1 MSKWTRLLAVLLC
14 VCLLFTSCAPVGNE
28 KEEYSQEVQNLEK
41 LCKVWGY
48 VQRFHKSRRESTPT
62 SMVNEE
68 LDKMIEEMNVTM
80 DAEKRGEMITNIIAK
95 TDELCPFVPIYLVN
109 YFRAYDA
116 NLKNVVLGATG
127 YVDFSTM
134 SW

>member
-48 VQRFHKSRRESTPT
+48 PSLFLPLRKQ
-62 SMVNEE
+62 
-68 LDKMIEEMNVTM
+68 
-80 DAEKRGEMITNIIAK
+80 GEYT
-95 TDELCPFVPIYLVN
+95 
-109 YFRAYDA
+109 
-116 NLKNVVLGATG
+116 
-127 YVDFSTM
+127 
-134 SW
+134 

>member
-1 MSKWTRLLAVLLC
+1 MTETELTAAIVSWSPSNAMT
-14 VCLLFTSCAPVGNE
+14 
-28 KEEYSQEVQNLEK
+28 
-41 LCKVWGY
+41 Y